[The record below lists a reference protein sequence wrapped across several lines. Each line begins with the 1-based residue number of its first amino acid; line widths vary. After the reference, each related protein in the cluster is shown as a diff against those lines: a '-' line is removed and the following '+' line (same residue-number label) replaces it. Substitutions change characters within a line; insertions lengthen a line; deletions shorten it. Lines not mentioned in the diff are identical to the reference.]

1 MRVFFGK
8 IIRNMFSK
16 KFWGLRPGSALG
28 RWKLYYW
35 CSEKLCNISR
45 KTPVLEFLFNKIVG
59 LKFCES
65 LVVINFKEISFLTI
79 INFKNANWPLDPVGG
94 AYSPPP
100 AFPPEL
106 FLSRFAPFARA
117 SSLGSEGLPRFLLIS
132 VLMPV
137 KKRLRCFPV
146 NT

>member
-16 KFWGLRPGSALG
+16 KFWGLKPGSALG

-100 AFPPEL
+100 RAVLISLRTLRSGF
-106 FLSRFAPFARA
+106 FARLRR
-117 SSLGSEGLPRFLLIS
+117 SSSFFINFCS
-132 VLMPV
+132 HA
-137 KKRLRCFPV
+137 C
-146 NT
+146 

>member
-45 KTPVLEFLFNKIVG
+45 KTPVLEFLFNKIAG

-100 AFPPEL
+100 LISLRTLRSGF
-106 FLSRFAPFARA
+106 FARLRR
-117 SSLGSEGLPRFLLIS
+117 SSSFFINFCS
-132 VLMPV
+132 HA
-137 KKRLRCFPV
+137 C
-146 NT
+146 